1 VAGSINFHRD
11 LTHVRPIHPETLA
24 FLAESA
30 GFSKVE
36 IRRLSPVPED
46 ERLPAPEGDGKL
58 DEIVNQLNE
67 LLYGY
72 QDYAVVAR
80 K

>member
-1 VAGSINFHRD
+1 
-11 LTHVRPIHPETLA
+11 VRPIHPDTLA

-30 GFSKVE
+30 GFSKVR

-46 ERLPAPEGDGKL
+46 ERLPLPSDGPMDDVVRK
-58 DEIVNQLNE
+58 LNE